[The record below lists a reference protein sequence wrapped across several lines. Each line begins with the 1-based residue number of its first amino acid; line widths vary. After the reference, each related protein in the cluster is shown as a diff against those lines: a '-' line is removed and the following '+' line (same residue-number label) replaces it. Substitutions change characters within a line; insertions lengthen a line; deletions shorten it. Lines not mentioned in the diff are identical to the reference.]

1 MAGKGR
7 MKILQRSVEEDLVSG
22 GDKVLQERLGTWEVS
37 EQASGA
43 CGGGEVC
50 QSEKLRQSCTK
61 WK

>member
-37 EQASGA
+37 KQQLMLVEAVAKMKGVTVS
-43 CGGGEVC
+43 
-50 QSEKLRQSCTK
+50 QSVSPGN
-61 WK
+61 